1 MIKFSIDESNI
12 KELEIQGDVCT
23 LSAELSMLISRMYRM
38 IKDEDA
44 DIAEEFKQLTIGQIE
59 MPFMSS
65 EELAAKTLE
74 ALLKMFANSKEESEK
89 DD

>member
-12 KELEIQGDVCT
+12 KELEIKGDVCT

-38 IKDEDA
+38 IKKEDE
-44 DIAEEFKQLTIGQIE
+44 DIAEEFKQLTVSQID

-74 ALLKMFANSKEESEK
+74 TLLKMFANSKKESEE

>member
-1 MIKFSIDESNI
+1 MIKFSIDKSNI
-12 KELEIQGDVCT
+12 KELEIKGDICT

-44 DIAEEFKQLTIGQIE
+44 DIAEEFKLLTIRQIE
-59 MPFMSS
+59 MPFMSNK
-65 EELAAKTLE
+65 ELTAKTLE
-74 ALLKMFANSKEESEK
+74 TLLKMFANSKEESEE

>member
-12 KELEIQGDVCT
+12 KELEIKGDVCT

-38 IKDEDA
+38 IKKEDE
-44 DIAEEFKQLTIGQIE
+44 DIAEEFKQLTISQID

-65 EELAAKTLE
+65 EELAAKTLKT
-74 ALLKMFANSKEESEK
+74 LLKMFADSKKESEE